1 MMKILAR
8 RTKVLS
14 RKKYHFRVDL
24 NNSRFPTFVSPECDD
39 DDCCPAA
46 QMCDE
51 SNNCA
56 DRTCSIPSE
65 LAR

>member
-1 MMKILAR
+1 MTKILAR
-8 RTKVLS
+8 RTKVLPGKNY
-14 RKKYHFRVDL
+14 RFRVDL
-24 NNSRFPTFVSPECDD
+24 NNEFDAECDD